1 MASSHITSTELNNYV
16 GNQIAQQIFAYIYD
30 GSYLTSNI
38 TERFKK
44 SLIVLGKEGQIYN
57 PLTNTYIGIGTS
69 EKNKIHAYITAA
81 NNKIDALN
89 TSLTASLVSAIY
101 ANWDADDW
109 KSAGYDNENVLN
121 TLFATNNIVLKGN
134 GNYDTASQLR
144 SHTEKAN
151 VNNRANLP
159 TSSYTA
165 IEGIEK
171 TVVDDH
177 TSIFADS
184 GITVSLVKGE
194 NEYRY
199 EYTYLYDVV

>member
-57 PLTNTYIGIGTS
+57 PLTNTYIGIGTT
-69 EKNKIHAYITAA
+69 EKDKIHAYITAA

-109 KSAGYDNENVLN
+109 KSESTYNNITDETLLN
-121 TLFATNNIVLKGN
+121 SIFATNNIVLKGD
-134 GNYDTASQLR
+134 GNYDKRLAGHFL
-144 SHTEKAN
+144 
-151 VNNRANLP
+151 
-159 TSSYTA
+159 
-165 IEGIEK
+165 
-171 TVVDDH
+171 
-177 TSIFADS
+177 
-184 GITVSLVKGE
+184 
-194 NEYRY
+194 
-199 EYTYLYDVV
+199 